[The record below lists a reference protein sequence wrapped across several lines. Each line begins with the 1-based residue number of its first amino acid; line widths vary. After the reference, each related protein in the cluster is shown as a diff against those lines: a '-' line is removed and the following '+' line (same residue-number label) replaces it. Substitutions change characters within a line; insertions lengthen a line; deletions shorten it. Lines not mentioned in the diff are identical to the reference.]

1 VAAAQDDAAAQ
12 VGDNGNSKVISAFL
26 ALAPCLRS
34 VTYPNNFKPNI
45 QKYDGCS
52 DPNIWLLTYYIA
64 VKAADG
70 NFDHMESYFP
80 LVMGDAPSLFLNNL
94 PTGSITSWT
103 DLSQVFTSNFQV
115 TYNHLGNAFN
125 LGQVNMKAGE
135 WLRDYTN
142 QFFENR
148 NTCVGIKDH

>member
-1 VAAAQDDAAAQ
+1 MA
-12 VGDNGNSKVISAFL
+12 
-26 ALAPCLRS
+26 
-34 VTYPNNFKPNI
+34 
-45 QKYDGCS
+45 
-52 DPNIWLLTYYIA
+52 
-64 VKAADG
+64 
-70 NFDHMESYFP
+70 SYFP
-80 LVMGDAPSLFLNNL
+80 LVMGDTPSLFLNNL

-103 DLSQVFTSNFQV
+103 DLSQVFTSNFQA

-148 NTCVGIKDH
+148 NTCVGVKDD